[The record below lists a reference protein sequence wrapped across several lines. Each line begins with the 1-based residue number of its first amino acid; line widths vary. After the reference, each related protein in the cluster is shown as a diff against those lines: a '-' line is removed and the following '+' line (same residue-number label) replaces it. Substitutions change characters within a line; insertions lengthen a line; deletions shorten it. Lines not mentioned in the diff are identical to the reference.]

1 VTPFVTL
8 AKLSAELSATSS
20 RNAKV
25 DALASTIASLS
36 PDEVPASVGFLSG
49 EPRFGKVG
57 VGYAKLSR
65 LYALPTTREPK
76 LSILEVEERARSL
89 GDLSSALL
97 DVPLRELFVDLVPE
111 ERSFLGRVMGEGL
124 RQGSLEGV
132 MLSAVAKAYAA
143 STSEAEVRRA
153 TMTSGSLA
161 SVAESLAKT
170 GTIAEDLRHL
180 RVHRPVLPMLA
191 APSDDA
197 ASALAESSGR
207 ARADVKMD
215 GVRVQIHK
223 SEAGVQAFSRQLNE
237 VTAELGSLLSPL
249 ASLPARSLVLDGEV
263 VAFDENGRPL
273 AFQDTMSRFARTSTS
288 DAAASRKGTLR
299 LFVFDL
305 LLLNDRELVDE
316 PLEERLRVMSEVV
329 PTEWLMPGETV
340 TDAASAEGV
349 YLRALE
355 AGHEGLVMKRLDS
368 RYVAGTRDAAWLK
381 VKKAITVDL
390 VVLGAEWGHGRR
402 DGYLSNLHL
411 GARAKDGTFV
421 MVGKTFKGLTDAMLA
436 EQTRVLLELE
446 DHRDENVVFVRPR
459 FVVEVAFSDVQR
471 SPRYPAKV
479 ALRLARVKRFRPDK
493 NPSDVEPIESLAAL
507 APAEQH
513 VPKEHAAPKQLTL
526 FASEEVSQASRKRRG
541 T

>member
-1 VTPFVTL
+1 VTLFVTL

-25 DALASTIASLS
+25 LSLASALASLS

-65 LYALPTTREPK
+65 LYALPTTREPA
-76 LSILEVEERARSL
+76 LSILEVEERACALKS
-89 GDLSSALL
+89 LSSTQL
-97 DVPLRELFVDLVPE
+97 DEGLRALFVDLVPE

-132 MLSAVAKAYAA
+132 MLSAIAKAYA
-143 STSEAEVRRA
+143 STTNEAEVRRA

-161 SVAESLAKT
+161 AVAESLAKT

-191 APSDDA
+191 APADDA
-197 ASALAESSGR
+197 TSALAECAGR

-215 GVRVQIHK
+215 GVRVQLHK
-223 SEAGVQAFSRQLNE
+223 DESGVGAFSRQLND
-237 VTAELGSLLSPL
+237 VTSELGPLLTPV
-249 ASLPARSLVLDGEV
+249 ASLPSRSLVLDAEV
-263 VAFDENGRPL
+263 VAFDERGRPM
-273 AFQDTMSRFARTSTS
+273 AFQDTMSTFAKTSGT
-288 DAAASRKGTLR
+288 ASSVTRKGTMR

-305 LLLNDRELVDE
+305 LLLDDRELLGE
-316 PLEERLRVMSEVV
+316 PLDERLRAMSEVV
-329 PTEWLMPGETV
+329 PSEWLMPGETV
-340 TDAASAEGV
+340 TDATSAEDA
-349 YLRALE
+349 YRRALE

-381 VKKAITVDL
+381 VKKAVTVDL

-411 GARAKDGTFV
+411 GARANDGAFV

-436 EQTRVLLELE
+436 EQTRALLELE
-446 DHRDENVVFVRPR
+446 DRRDEHGVYVRPG

-493 NPSDVEPIESLAAL
+493 SPSEIEPIESLAAL
-507 APAEQH
+507 APAETH
-513 VPKEHAAPKQLTL
+513 VAKEHAPPKQLAL
-526 FASEEVSQASRKRRG
+526 FASEDVSGASRKRRR
-541 T
+541 

>member
-1 VTPFVTL
+1 MTLFVTL

-25 DALASTIASLS
+25 LALASALASLS
-36 PDEVPASVGFLSG
+36 PDEVPAAVGFLSG

-57 VGYAKLSR
+57 VGYARLSR

-76 LSILEVEERARSL
+76 LSILEVEERATEL
-89 GDLSSALL
+89 SALPAPRL
-97 DVPLRELFVDLVPE
+97 DERLRELFVDLVPE
-111 ERSFLGRVMGEGL
+111 ERAFLGRVMGEGL

-143 STSEAEVRRA
+143 GTHEAEVRRA

-161 SVAESLAKT
+161 AVAESLAKT
-170 GTIAEDLRHL
+170 GTIVEDLRHL

-191 APSDDA
+191 APADDA
-197 ASALAESSGR
+197 SSALVACAGN

-223 SEAGVQAFSRQLNE
+223 SEAGVRAFSRQLND
-237 VTAELGSLLSPL
+237 VTAELGPLLFPIG
-249 ASLPARSLVLDGEV
+249 SLPARSFVLDGEV
-263 VAFDENGRPL
+263 VAFDERGRPL
-273 AFQDTMSRFARTSTS
+273 AFQDTMSTFARTS
-288 DAAASRKGTLR
+288 DAGAVASRKGTLR

-305 LLLNDRELVDE
+305 LLLDDRELVDE
-316 PLEERLRVMSEVV
+316 PLDERLRAMGAVV
-329 PTEWLMPGETV
+329 PSEWVMPGETV
-340 TDAASAEGV
+340 SDATTAERA
-349 YLRALE
+349 YARALE

-381 VKKAITVDL
+381 VKKAVTVDL

-411 GARAKDGTFV
+411 GARARDGAFV

-446 DHRDENVVFVRPR
+446 DHRDEHGVFVRPG

-493 NPSDVEPIESLAAL
+493 SPSEVEPIESLAAL

-513 VPKEHAAPKQLTL
+513 TAKEHAPSKQLSL
-526 FASEEVSQASRKRRG
+526 FAGEDVSRASRKRQK
-541 T
+541 

>member
-1 VTPFVTL
+1 MTLFVTL

-25 DALASTIASLS
+25 DALASAIASLS

-76 LSILEVEERARSL
+76 LSVLEVEERARDL
-89 GDLSSALL
+89 GKLSSALL
-97 DVPLRELFVDLVPE
+97 DEGLRELFVDLVPE

-132 MLSAVAKAYAA
+132 MLSAVAKTYAT

-161 SVAESLAKT
+161 EVAESLAKT

-191 APSDDA
+191 APADDA
-197 ASALAESSGR
+197 ASALAECAGR

-223 SEAGVQAFSRQLNE
+223 GEAGVRAFSRQLNE
-237 VTAELGSLLSPL
+237 VTAELGPLLAPI
-249 ASLPARSLVLDGEV
+249 ASLPSRSLVLDGEV
-263 VAFDENGRPL
+263 VAFDEGDRPL
-273 AFQDTMSRFARTSTS
+273 AFQDTMSRFARTSTA
-288 DAAASRKGTLR
+288 DASAARKGTLR

-305 LLLNDRELVDE
+305 LLLDDRELVDE
-316 PLEERLRVMSEVV
+316 SLDERLRIMREVV
-329 PTEWLMPGETV
+329 PTEWLMPGDTV
-340 TDAASAEGV
+340 TDAASAESA
-349 YLRALE
+349 YQRALE

-381 VKKAITVDL
+381 VKKAVTVDL

-411 GARAKDGTFV
+411 GALAKDGTFV

-446 DHRDENVVFVRPR
+446 DHRDEHGVFVRPG

-493 NPSDVEPIESLAAL
+493 SPSDAEPIESLAAL

-513 VPKEHAAPKQLTL
+513 MAKEHEPPKQLSL
-526 FASEEVSQASRKRRG
+526 FAGEDVSRESRKRRR
-541 T
+541 